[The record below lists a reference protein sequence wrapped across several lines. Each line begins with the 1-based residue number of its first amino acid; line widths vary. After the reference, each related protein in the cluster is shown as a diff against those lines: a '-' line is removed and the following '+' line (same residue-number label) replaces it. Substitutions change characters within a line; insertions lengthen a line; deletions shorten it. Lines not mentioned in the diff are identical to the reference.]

1 MRKNWKKW
9 MALLTAGTLLVST
22 PVVFMA
28 DDGDGAEV
36 VQSAQIEEAAAEP
49 EAPAAEPAAPAEAP
63 KEEAAPAETP
73 AEAPKE
79 EAAPAE
85 PEAPAEAA
93 QEEAA
98 PAETPADGQEEAAP
112 AETPAGENQSEG
124 GESSAPAESKAEEA
138 PAETPAES
146 KAEEAPAE
154 SKAEEAEKKDEAPAE
169 SKAEEAESK
178 AEEAE
183 KKEEKPE
190 EKKIEQFT
198 GSVRAAYIGGE
209 ELYAGDTVVM
219 RAYVENANRGDYR
232 IVWQAKASSK
242 WVPVAEGVAEYT
254 FAVDEIKA
262 GHTYRA
268 VLMFA
273 ENGVNDVASNEIGL
287 PALKVKEEPKADESQ
302 MRVSLDSSAT
312 SQMTEGETVVLTA
325 SISGFDGYEVMYQW
339 SCNKGNGF
347 EVVSTGSESTYSFSA
362 TQESLSWDWKV
373 DVYYR

>member
-85 PEAPAEAA
+85 AA

-138 PAETPAES
+138 PTETPAES

-183 KKEEKPE
+183 KKEEEKPE

-198 GSVRAAYIGGE
+198 GSVRVAYVGGE

-302 MRVSLDSSAT
+302 MSVSLDSSAT

-347 EVVSTGSESTYSFSA
+347 EVVSTGSDSTYSFSA